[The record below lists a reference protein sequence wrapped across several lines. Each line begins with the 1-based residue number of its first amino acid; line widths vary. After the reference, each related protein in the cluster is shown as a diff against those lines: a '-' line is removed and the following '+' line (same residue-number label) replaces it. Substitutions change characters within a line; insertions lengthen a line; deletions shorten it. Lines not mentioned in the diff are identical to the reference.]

1 MRHLRLPLGV
11 LKGGPVAN
19 RSSIDMAI
27 IRKTLERYEDHDLGL
42 PYPVIVRDAAVAEID
57 DESSETLAISIPHL
71 DYYFAAVALARALH
85 PLQLGGADMRFM
97 RKVLGMK
104 AKDFAARIPIAA
116 ATYSRYENDREAT
129 SDFVDQL
136 IRHYVCAELA
146 EKVEGID
153 FHPKMIT
160 HMKRLPRSAEAEEP
174 KIELVLVRLKS
185 PGTSS
190 RIEWAAAA

>member
-1 MRHLRLPLGV
+1 
-11 LKGGPVAN
+11 
-19 RSSIDMAI
+19 MAI

-57 DESSETLAISIPHL
+57 DETGETVAVSIPHL
-71 DYYFAAVALARALH
+71 DDYFAAVALTRALH
-85 PLQLGGADMRFM
+85 PLQLSGAEMRFM

-104 AKDFAARIPIAA
+104 AKDFAACIPIAPE
-116 ATYSRYENDREAT
+116 TYSRYENDREAT

-153 FHPKMIT
+153 FNSKMIT
-160 HMKRLPRSAEAEEP
+160 HMKRVPRTADAREP
-174 KIELVLVRLKS
+174 EIELALVRVRF
-185 PGTSS
+185 PGADS
-190 RIEWAAAA
+190 RIEWSESA